1 MLFFII
7 LILTFASGYFLP
19 WWVVAIAA
27 FIPALFVGTTPARS
41 FWAGFAGVFI
51 VWTVLALFKSIP
63 NNHILA
69 ARVAALF
76 HLPNW
81 ILLLLVTALIGGIV
95 GGMSALSG
103 VLLKRAF
110 TKNE

>member
-27 FIPALFVGTTPARS
+27 FLPALFIGKTPARA
-41 FWAGFAGVFI
+41 FGAGFGAVF
-51 VWTVLALFKSIP
+51 VTWTVLALFKTIP
-63 NNHILA
+63 NDNILA
-69 ARVAALF
+69 TRVVSLF

-81 ILLLLVTALIGGIV
+81 VLLLLVTALVGGIV

-110 TKNE
+110 AK